1 MKKFDKA
8 DIGELLKSLESA
20 KHQVVS
26 DDIAGVAW
34 IQEAIGNAIIHI
46 QLLEQELYS
55 SDERLCLAELE
66 LEELKGFVGNVFQCR
81 DAADCYT
88 DEERERFRMAI
99 AAVKADMEKE
109 EKEE

>member
-1 MKKFDKA
+1 MKKFNRT
-8 DIGELLKSLESA
+8 DICELLKSLESA

-26 DDIAGVAW
+26 DGIAGVAW
-34 IQEAIGNAIIHI
+34 IQEVIGNAIIHI
-46 QLLEQELYS
+46 QLLKQELYS
-55 SDERLCLAELE
+55 SD
-66 LEELKGFVGNVFQCR
+66 
-81 DAADCYT
+81 AAACYT

>member
-1 MKKFDKA
+1 MKKFNRT
-8 DIGELLKSLESA
+8 DICELLKSLESA

-34 IQEAIGNAIIHI
+34 IQEAIGNAITHI

-55 SDERLCLAELE
+55 SERLCLAELE
-66 LEELKGFVGNVFQCR
+66 LEDLKGFVENVFQCR